1 MVNHPVVEL
10 TSEASWNLIEDKF
23 TPYGK
28 ETLAKLVYFL
38 QDEVYPSAK
47 LYHAQIPKDPVQRW
61 KTVVP
66 IIEELKVK
74 ARKLG
79 LWNLFLSKAHYPQH
93 GVPLSNLEYAVM
105 AEVIGRGGHLASEA
119 VNCAAPDT
127 GNMEVLA
134 RYGSPEQ
141 QKEWLTPL
149 LNGEIRS
156 AFAMTERFVASSDA
170 RNIKTSI
177 RQKGN
182 EIVIN
187 GHKWWISG
195 AGDPRTKL
203 HLVMGKS
210 DSGNPDGYKQQ
221 SVVIVPADA
230 PGVRVVRPMEV
241 FGYDDAP
248 EGHCEVFYENVRVPL
263 SNLVLGWGRG
273 FEVGHSSRA
282 VNVDVIPGRIHH
294 CMRSIG
300 AASRALDLMIQRVT
314 DPSRKTFG
322 KFLYEHGT
330 VTAEIAKSR
339 AEIEAARLLVLKALQ
354 IDKFKAKGALKE
366 IGIAKFV
373 VPSMACNVVDRAM
386 QAFGAEGLSQ
396 DQALASMYAQLRTLR
411 LADGPDAVHI
421 QQVGQRELK
430 RAPEL
435 HKRAVEF
442 SKKEEVI
449 MQKAGIKA
457 RL

>member
-1 MVNHPVVEL
+1 MANNPVVQL
-10 TSEASWNLIEDKF
+10 TSEASWNFIEDKF

-28 ETLAKLVYFL
+28 EILAKLVAFL
-38 QDEVYPSAK
+38 QDEVYPSVK
-47 LYHAQIPKDPVQRW
+47 LSYAQIPKDPVQRW

-93 GVPLSNLEYAVM
+93 GVPLTNLEYAVM
-105 AEVIGRGGHLASEA
+105 AEVIGRGGHMASEV

-141 QKEWLTPL
+141 QKEWLLPL

-177 RQKGN
+177 RQEGD

-210 DSGNPDGYKQQ
+210 DPGNPDGYKQQ

-230 PGVRVVRPMEV
+230 PGVRIVRPMEL

-248 EGHCEVFYENVRVPL
+248 EGHCEVIYENVRVPL
-263 SNLVLGWGRG
+263 KNLVLGWGKG
-273 FEVGHSSRA
+273 FEIIQGRLG
-282 VNVDVIPGRIHH
+282 PGRIHH

-300 AASRALDLMIQRVT
+300 VASMALDLMIQRVT

-330 VTAEIAKSR
+330 VIAEIAKSR
-339 AEIEAARLLVLKALQ
+339 AEIEAARLLVLSAAHQ
-354 IDKFKAKGALKE
+354 IDKHKAKGALKE

-373 VPSMACNVVDRAM
+373 VPTMACEVVDRAI
-386 QAFGAEGLSQ
+386 QAFGAEGVSQ
-396 DQALASMYAQLRTLR
+396 DQHLAGMYVQLRALR

-421 QQVGQRELK
+421 QQVGQRELM

-435 HKRAVEF
+435 HKRAAEM
-442 SKKEEVI
+442 SKKEAAI
-449 MQKAGIKA
+449 MHKAGIKA
-457 RL
+457 HL